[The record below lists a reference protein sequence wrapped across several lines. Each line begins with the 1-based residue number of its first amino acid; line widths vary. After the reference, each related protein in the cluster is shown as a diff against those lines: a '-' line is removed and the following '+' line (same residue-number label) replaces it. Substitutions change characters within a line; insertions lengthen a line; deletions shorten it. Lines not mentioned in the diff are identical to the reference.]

1 MAMAS
6 DLSPDT
12 ESFIQQ
18 EIAVGAFP
26 SRQDALEAGVELLR
40 KRKAL
45 LEKLDEGRRQLDAG
59 EYVEFDEDGLRQF
72 FEGLKERTRTRA
84 ESK

>member
-1 MAMAS
+1 MAS

-26 SRQDALEAGVELLR
+26 SRQDALEAGV
-40 KRKAL
+40 AL
-45 LEKLDEGRRQLDAG
+45 LKQRRKLMNRLAESRLQLDDG
-59 EYVEFDEDGLRQF
+59 EYFEYDQDGLRQL
-72 FEGLKERTRTRA
+72 FEQLIARA
-84 ESK
+84 EGRAQQS